1 MRTKTFISLLIA
13 AVLLIIVGGG
23 IFIFFDS
30 DSAEPGAEQSDLTLP
45 KVRLLAEERVI
56 SPVFSGIGEYVW
68 FMAGDGK
75 IYRQKTDGSAP
86 KEEIVLP
93 EQVAGAVRV
102 IWPVVRDP
110 EGSSDP
116 EREEGENFL
125 VEQNLDGHVR
135 YLSYDSFNNRFTEY
149 EAGIRNPRFLSAGDK
164 VIYDRVT
171 GSGAHELK
179 IADADGNNFA
189 KIADLFRPDYDF
201 AVSPNGH
208 EAAAW
213 STSQVTAAPLFLVDL
228 FTGGFDVLGEPGFYR
243 GAKFSPNG
251 ARLLVSKSN
260 QAGISGL
267 AVLTLSP
274 RKASDVGLYANI
286 EEAVWGKDSAAI
298 WTTGVSGVLRY
309 RIDTQEIS
317 EAFKFPEGENR
328 RVSSLLLHPSE
339 TFFLFVD
346 EETGFLYRADVGQ

>member
-23 IFIFFDS
+23 IFIFFNS
-30 DSAEPGAEQSDLTLP
+30 DSTEPGEEQSDLTPP
-45 KVRLLAEERVI
+45 KIRVVAEERVL

-68 FMAGDGK
+68 FMAEDGK
-75 IYRQKTDGSAP
+75 IYRQKTDGGEA

-93 EQVAGAVRV
+93 EPVIGAVRV
-102 IWPVVRDP
+102 IWPP
-110 EGSSDP
+110 QGQ
-116 EREEGENFL
+116 NFII
-125 VEQNLDGHVR
+125 EQNLDGHVR
-135 YLSYDSFNNRFTEY
+135 YLSFDSFNNRFTEY
-149 EAGIRNPRFLSAGDK
+149 DAGIRNPRFLPAGDK

-171 GSGAHELK
+171 GAGAHELK

-213 STSQVTAAPLFLVDL
+213 STSQVTASPLFLIDL
-228 FTGGFDVLGEPGFYR
+228 FTGKFDVLGDAGFYR
-243 GAKFSPNG
+243 GAKFSPDG
-251 ARLLVSKSN
+251 SRLLVSKSN

-267 AVLTLSP
+267 AVLMLSP
-274 RKASDVGLYANI
+274 RKASDVGLYAPI
-286 EEAVWGKDSAAI
+286 DEAVWEADSSAF

-309 RIDTQEIS
+309 RVDTQEIS
-317 EAFKFPEGENR
+317 EVFKFPEGEKP
-328 RVSSLLLHPSE
+328 RVSSLLVYPNE

-346 EETGFLYRADVGQ
+346 EETGFLYRADARQ